1 MFNTKIT
8 LTATKKRADNGWRF
22 DWIHSNGL
30 LITSSMT
37 LAMLICQCP
46 RTRCEALA
54 NANAVIFTSTLF
66 IVVCLCLT
74 MPLYRH
80 RHRYRSQNPR
90 TCRNGNKVSREKPR
104 PQQHVHRHLCICV
117 TIYRSLL
124 HFNDLYASKHSS
136 CNNTPIIIIIPLN
149 VKINVK
155 KKRLENSA
163 NATKFAVK
171 CSEINFM
178 RRIPLVHTS

>member
-1 MFNTKIT
+1 MALWLNSLEWLVDNFINDLGNAYLSMSTHPVWSACECQCRDFHIYSFYCGVFMFNDAIVLASAPLSFAKPSH
-8 LTATKKRADNGWRF
+8 LPQWQQSLWR
-22 DWIHSNGL
+22 
-30 LITSSMT
+30 
-37 LAMLICQCP
+37 
-46 RTRCEALA
+46 
-54 NANAVIFTSTLF
+54 
-66 IVVCLCLT
+66 
-74 MPLYRH
+74 
-80 RHRYRSQNPR
+80 
-90 TCRNGNKVSREKPR
+90 KPR

-149 VKINVK
+149 VKIDVE